1 MEMRYCMHCGSR
13 LDEKYLMG
21 EGMVPYC
28 PECGEFRFPV
38 YRTAVSLIIMNKS
51 LDKVLLIRQFG
62 KDAYTLA
69 AGQVSRGEDAED
81 AVRREVCDEMGL
93 KLLEWH
99 YNRSH
104 YFAPSN
110 TLMLSF
116 TAIVEEG
123 EPHLDSEID
132 ACTWFDVE
140 EARTAVRN
148 RSLAQAFLNG
158 FFDGEYRF

>member
-69 AGQVSRGEDAED
+69 AGQVNRGEDAED

-99 YNRSH
+99 YNRSR

-123 EPHLDSEID
+123 EPHPDSEID
-132 ACTWFDVE
+132 ACKWFSVE
-140 EARTAVRN
+140 EARAAIRDK
-148 RSLAQAFLNG
+148 SPAQAFLNG

>member
-1 MEMRYCMHCGSR
+1 MEMKYCMHCGSR

-28 PECGEFRFPV
+28 PDCGEFRFPV
-38 YRTAVSLIIMNKS
+38 YRTAVSVIVMNKT
-51 LDKVLLIRQFG
+51 LDKVILIRQYG
-62 KDAYTLA
+62 RNAYIMA
-69 AGQVSRGEDAED
+69 ADQIKKGEDAED
-81 AVRREVCDEMGL
+81 AVRREVCEEMGL
-93 KLLEWH
+93 EMLECH

-104 YFAPSN
+104 YYAPAN

-123 EPHLDSEID
+123 EPYPATEGDEFR
-132 ACTWFDVE
+132 WFSVE
-140 EARTAVRN
+140 EARANIRD

-158 FFDGEYRF
+158 FFDGE

>member
-1 MEMRYCMHCGSR
+1 
-13 LDEKYLMG
+13 
-21 EGMVPYC
+21 
-28 PECGEFRFPV
+28 
-38 YRTAVSLIIMNKS
+38 
-51 LDKVLLIRQFG
+51 
-62 KDAYTLA
+62 
-69 AGQVSRGEDAED
+69 
-81 AVRREVCDEMGL
+81 MGL

-99 YNRSH
+99 YNRSR

-123 EPHLDSEID
+123 EPNPDAEID
-132 ACTWFDVE
+132 ACTWFGVE
-140 EARTAVRN
+140 EARAAVRN